1 MFGIF
6 FDAEN
11 YVYMLSV
18 LISESINPF
27 YGTWYTNVF
36 DGPFFNVEVK
46 NSKFEMADSLWASSI
61 VNSKTIQNL

>member
-11 YVYMLSV
+11 YVYMFSV

-27 YGTWYTNVF
+27 YETWYTNVF

-46 NSKFEMADSLWASSI
+46 NSKFEMADPL
-61 VNSKTIQNL
+61 